1 MTTKNKNRE
10 YLAAVLDGAAPS
22 DAALLAGFSEPPE
35 LELVLAATDDPQVFL
50 IGVMNSPLL
59 DPKLRMAAATALM
72 PYCHKKLGETGKKE
86 ARQGE
91 AGEALRNGKFRPGRA
106 PLRAVSND

>member
-1 MTTKNKNRE
+1 MTTVNKNRE
-10 YLAAVLDGAAPS
+10 YLAAVMGGAIPN
-22 DAALLAGFSEPPE
+22 DAALVAGLGTTPE

-72 PYCHKKLGETGKKE
+72 PYRHRKLGETGKKE
-86 ARQGE
+86 ARKDD
-91 AGEALRNGKFRPGRA
+91 ASEALRSGKFRPGRA
-106 PLRAVSND
+106 PLRAVGND